1 MASLGITLNQSDLPE
16 GQNFDPIPDG
26 WYTAQIKAAELKN
39 TKPKEGQ
46 TVSDGQYIA
55 VQYAVTG
62 PTHAGRV
69 IFGNLNIKN
78 RNPEAE
84 RIGMS
89 QLGMVMG
96 SIGLPK
102 IEDTD
107 QLIGG
112 NLQIKVGMSKAQDG
126 YEARNE
132 VKGWKAIEGGTA
144 PMPLAGSSGGQA
156 TVAQP
161 AATASKAPW
170 QK

>member
-1 MASLGITLNQSDLPE
+1 MASLGITLNQTDLPE
-16 GQNFDPIPDG
+16 GQNFDPIPEG

-39 TKPKEGQ
+39 TKAN
-46 TVSDGQYIA
+46 DGQYIA

-132 VKGWKAIEGGTA
+132 VKGWKAIEGGVA
-144 PMPLAGSSGGQA
+144 PMPAA

-161 AATASKAPW
+161 AVTNKAPW